1 MTETTPDDELQPAA
15 YEALI
20 GAALAEDHVADDLTT
35 ATLVPPA
42 RAAEAV
48 FRAKAPGVICGLPLL
63 AAVFARLDPAVE
75 VTLAAEDG
83 DTVGAGTVL
92 ARAHGPAAALLRGER
107 TALNFLQRLSGVA
120 TRTAAFVEH
129 TLATGVGIYDT
140 RKTTPGWR
148 ALEKYAVRCGG
159 GRNHRMHLA
168 DAAMI
173 KENHLRAA
181 YGETGPDAIAR
192 GVTALLAGIPGRVTI
207 YVEAETQAEMEAAL
221 AAAGPEADR
230 LVIMLDDFAFEDIR
244 RAVLWIR
251 SQPSPHPRLEVT
263 GGVTLDRVEGLCATG
278 VQRLSTGSVTHS
290 APALDISM
298 KLV

>member
-1 MTETTPDDELQPAA
+1 MTTTPDDMDWTACA
-15 YEALI
+15 DLI
-20 GAALAEDHVADDLTT
+20 ETALAEDHAREDVTT
-35 ATLVPPA
+35 GTLVPDDHE
-42 RAAEAV
+42 AEAV
-48 FRAKAPGVICGLPLL
+48 FTVKAPGVVCGLPLL
-63 AAVFARLDPAVE
+63 EAVFHALDP
-75 VTLAAEDG
+75 TLVIELDAEDG
-83 DTVGAGTVL
+83 DTVGAGTVV
-92 ARAHGPAAALLRGER
+92 ARARGRAGTLLRGER

-120 TRTAAFVEH
+120 TKTAEFVEG
-129 TLATGVGIYDT
+129 TMATGVGIYDT

-159 GRNHRMHLA
+159 GENHRLHLA

-181 YGETGPDAIAR
+181 YGETGPEAIAR
-192 GVTALLAGIPGRVTI
+192 GVRALLDAIDEVTI
-207 YVEAETQAEMEAAL
+207 YVEAESQAELEAAV
-221 AAAGPEADR
+221 AAAGEQAGR
-230 LVIMLDDFAFEDIR
+230 LVVMLDDFAFEDIR
-244 RAVLWIR
+244 KAVLWVR
-251 SQPSPHPRLEVT
+251 QQPTPHPRLEVT